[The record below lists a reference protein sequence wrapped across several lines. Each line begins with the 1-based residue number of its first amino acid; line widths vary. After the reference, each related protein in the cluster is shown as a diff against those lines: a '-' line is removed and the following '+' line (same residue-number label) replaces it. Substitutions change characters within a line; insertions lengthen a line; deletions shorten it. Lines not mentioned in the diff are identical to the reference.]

1 MPTLAR
7 SRQRAACAADRVR
20 SRRSSTSIDSSR
32 CGARRVEYLRR
43 LQWKKVG
50 SYHQQARVE
59 NTFFQYKSIIGYR
72 GSSASPY
79 ARRRECLA
87 IDVAGGILS
96 GWVIDVLARLVS
108 IHEVPRHL
116 RSDNGSEFIATAV
129 LRWLQAA

>member
-1 MPTLAR
+1 M
-7 SRQRAACAADRVR
+7 
-20 SRRSSTSIDSSR
+20 
-32 CGARRVEYLRR
+32 
-43 LQWKKVG
+43 G